1 MSNLSSIKLPSGA
14 IYNFKDTQ
22 ARADIANIKN
32 STTGGMHWVGVT
44 TTALTDHAT
53 TSPINIQSGETTTK
67 YTQKSGDVVGY
78 GDSEFVWSDVE
89 GEWRYFGN
97 LGSLKA
103 LAFKDNASGS
113 YTPAGSVN
121 TSFTGKKATISSSF
135 TPAGN
140 VSGSVTPTGTNEAS
154 SVTITPST
162 TSVYQMGSAG
172 SVTAGSKAACT
183 LPVFSTSVSGETLT
197 LGWTAGSFVANTPT
211 AVTLPTRAEVKNV
224 WNGYTKASAA
234 AQKFTGSA
242 STIAASF
249 TGTKGTATAAYTPE
263 GTANSSFTGTAA
275 TITVK

>member
-1 MSNLSSIKLPSGA
+1 MSDLSSIKLPSGA
-14 IYNFKDTQ
+14 TYNLKDAQ
-22 ARADIANIKN
+22 ARADIANLKN
-32 STTGGMHWVGVT
+32 STTGGMHWVGVSV
-44 TTALTDHAT
+44 TALTDHAT
-53 TSPINIQSGETTTK
+53 TSPITIKSGETTAE

-89 GEWRYFGN
+89 GMWRYFGN

-113 YTPAGSVN
+113 YTPAGSVS

-140 VSGSVTPTGTNEAS
+140 VTGSVTPAGANAAS

-162 TSVYQMGSAG
+162 TSVYQMNTVG

-183 LPVFSTSVSGETLT
+183 LPVFSTSVSGEQLT
-197 LGWTAGSFVANTPT
+197 LGWSAGSFTANTPT

-224 WNGYTKASAA
+224 WNGYTAASAA

-242 STIAASF
+242 STISASF
-249 TGTKGTATAAYTPE
+249 AGTAGTATATYTPE
-263 GTANSSFTGTAA
+263 GTTNSSFTGTAA